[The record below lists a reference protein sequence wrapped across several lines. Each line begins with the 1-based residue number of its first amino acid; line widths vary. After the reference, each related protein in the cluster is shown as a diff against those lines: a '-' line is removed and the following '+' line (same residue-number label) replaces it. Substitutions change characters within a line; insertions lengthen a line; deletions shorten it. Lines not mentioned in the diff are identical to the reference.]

1 MNFRSIKKIFLI
13 GILNLYLFRLN
24 SKHSPTSTTVD
35 IDSQVM
41 DTTSPTPILSTD
53 DQMTQL
59 QSTYND
65 MTSRFEREHE
75 QFIASLSDEWKQT
88 AKERIRL
95 QRLTMDF
102 KQEFERIRE
111 ENRKWQKLF
120 SESIKEKPI
129 VQADGERK
137 LKEACQKYD
146 LLLQEKN

>member
-1 MNFRSIKKIFLI
+1 LI